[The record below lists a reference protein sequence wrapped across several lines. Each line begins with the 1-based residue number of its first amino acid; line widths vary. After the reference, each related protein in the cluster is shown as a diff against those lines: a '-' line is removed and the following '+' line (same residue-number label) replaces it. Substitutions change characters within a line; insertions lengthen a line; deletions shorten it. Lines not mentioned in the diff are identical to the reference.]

1 MSASATETV
10 TFSAAL
16 PTRSLLSPRQRHVV
30 LSPRETQ
37 VISLIAD
44 GLNSREIGEVLFL
57 AESTIR
63 EHVKVI
69 LAKLRARNRAH
80 AVTIWLHDYAPGGC
94 RRGSARSGS
103 STRLAALD
111 VTSRDAASL
120 NDAEEASADRL

>member
-1 MSASATETV
+1 VNATENV

-16 PTRSLLSPRQRHVV
+16 LPRSVLAPRERHVI

-63 EHVKVI
+63 EHVKGV

-80 AVTIWLHDYAPGGC
+80 AVTIWLHDYAPESVRGPNEAWPKERIDNRPAVSLGAGEPDA
-94 RRGSARSGS
+94 RRR
-103 STRLAALD
+103 
-111 VTSRDAASL
+111 
-120 NDAEEASADRL
+120 